1 MTLSAFQTKLSQL
14 DVEKAAIDAVS
25 ATTETIADLNAEQ
38 MFKGLRADGS
48 EITPGYSELTKEI
61 KRAKGQPIDR
71 VTLFQTGAFY
81 RGLYASVTGLNI
93 VIGSTDAK
101 SGKLERKYSKAK
113 GSIFGLSGKYN
124 AEYIRETLRPAFG
137 VVVKR
142 QLK

>member
-1 MTLSAFQTKLSQL
+1 MTLSSFQTKLSQL
-14 DVEKAAIDAVS
+14 DVEKAAIEAVS
-25 ATTETIADLNAEQ
+25 ATTEMIADLNAEQ

-71 VTLFQTGAFY
+71 VTLRDTGAFQ
-81 RGLYASVTGLNI
+81 ASIFAKTQGLNI
-93 VIGSTDAK
+93 VIGSTDVK

-137 VVVKR
+137 VVVKK